1 MLAPT
6 VQDPPTV
13 GGQPGD
19 VPIVSVQLS
28 LAGSPEQQED
38 VTEALTTYLSTYMQE
53 MSGQNVIVETKE
65 APEPL
70 NRHRML
76 QSVPA
81 PVGRLCTPDA
91 PQSQSSIDLRNYSDV
106 VRV

>member
-19 VPIVSVQLS
+19 IPIVSVQLS

-38 VTEALTTYLSTYMQE
+38 VTEALTTYLTEFAQE
-53 MSGQNVIVETKE
+53 ISSRNIVVETTE
-65 APEPL
+65 VPEPII
-70 NRHRML
+70 RHRVL
-76 QSVPA
+76 QPVPA

-91 PQSQSSIDLRNYSDV
+91 PQAQSSIDLRDYSDV

>member
-1 MLAPT
+1 VLAPT

-19 VPIVSVQLS
+19 IPILSVQLS
-28 LAGSPEQQED
+28 LAGSPEQQKD
-38 VTEALTTYLSTYMQE
+38 VTEALTTYLTGFAQE
-53 MSGQNVIVETKE
+53 FFGQNVVVETTE
-65 APEPL
+65 VPEPI
-70 NRHRML
+70 NRHRLL

-81 PVGRLCTPDA
+81 PVGRLCTPGA
-91 PQSQSSIDLRNYSDV
+91 PQAQSSIDLRDYSDV